1 MFANVVVLY
10 KCSNP
15 ECWIYLVVNK
25 VEFFLT
31 YAQEI
36 VLEFFFSPL
45 SDFNLTSG
53 FLLKLIHFYVYALLY
68 CALLRLRNE

>member
-36 VLEFFFSPL
+36 VLEFSFFS
-45 SDFNLTSG
+45 FVR
-53 FLLKLIHFYVYALLY
+53 F
-68 CALLRLRNE
+68 